1 MSCHSVLASAARF
14 SISASHQEPVCSS
27 TTGAPNSAAASIC
40 AGAAPMNS
48 ETRMPACLSACTTG
62 ASCVRCLMASSPPS
76 VVRSVR
82 FSGTRQT
89 ACGCTL
95 SAIAVI
101 SSVAAISKLSG
112 LSISAFRRAM
122 SSSRMWRRSS
132 RKCAV
137 MPSQPAAIASLAA
150 RTGSGWRP
158 PRALRMVATWS
169 TLMPRRKRGGLI
181 YLTVDPFRLRHHR
194 FGAQLRDDVGEMLEV
209 VDLQIDQ
216 HIGEVRRPPR
226 HADIVDIAVVLG
238 DHLCDLCER
247 AGLVHRLH
255 RDARRETARRT
266 GFLVPA
272 YVQPAFRLVLEL
284 TQGVRLD
291 RVDGCLLY
299 TSPSPRDGL
308 LSRMP
313 S

>member
-1 MSCHSVLASAARF
+1 M
-14 SISASHQEPVCSS
+14 
-27 TTGAPNSAAASIC
+27 TNAPSSAAASIC

-62 ASCVRCLMASSPPS
+62 LSCARCFTASSPPS

-89 ACGCTL
+89 ACGMVL
-95 SAIAVI
+95 SAMPTI

-112 LSISAFRRAM
+112 LSISAFSRAI

-137 MPSQPAAIASLAA
+137 MPSQPATIASLAA
-150 RTGSGWRP
+150 ATGSGWRP

-181 YLTVDPFRLRHHR
+181 YLTVDPFRLRHHH

-238 DHLCDLCER
+238 DHLCNLGER

-255 RDARRETARRT
+255 RDARREAPRRAR
-266 GFLVPA
+266 FLIPA
-272 YVQPAFRLVLEL
+272 HVQPAFRLVLEL
-284 TQGVRLD
+284 PQCMRLD
-291 RVDGCLLY
+291 RVDGDPLARREDADNAVARHRAAVRRK
-299 TSPSPRDGL
+299 T
-308 LSRMP
+308 
-313 S
+313 